1 MDLEAIEEAMLQAAL
16 RSSLNDAQPGTS
28 MIPAVAEP
36 DLSSLNSM
44 LGNLLGST
52 GGDKSN
58 EPDLSDL
65 SSLSSMMGNLLSS
78 AGGDKSNELSTSS
91 STAGISNF
99 VHDYTIQTPST
110 AETEEDSAI
119 LLLKRDFVIEERARA
134 LASNSK
140 YYEATSILEELLDME
155 DTTFGVKLL
164 IADCYLQLG
173 RENKATKAVNGI
185 RKIILKSSFT
195 DVNEILDL
203 AQVLTANKCH
213 VRALILYKIAS
224 DVAVKDSSLKP
235 DDKVENIFRSMALMH
250 HAITE
255 MIEPENSGAKLQ
267 RLLQNLSDKTSI
279 IAGSTNQRPT
289 VGTDRKRILA
299 LDFGVEYMN
308 QMLEDLQTVEGA
320 DPDRQTLKQAWCIN
334 YIGFELAAMGE
345 NAKSDKVRSSGI
357 AVMEKLFG
365 AHASL
370 HKIYGIL
377 LHNLGIVLHNQEKYR
392 EAEKAYVRAIEA
404 KENALDHDDANDKRR
419 DIELVKQALKVTRQ
433 HLK

>member
-52 GGDKSN
+52 GR
-58 EPDLSDL
+58 
-65 SSLSSMMGNLLSS
+65 
-78 AGGDKSNELSTSS
+78 DKSNELSTSS
-91 STAGISNF
+91 GTAGISNF

-185 RKIILKSSFT
+185 RKMILKSSFT

-213 VRALILYKIAS
+213 VQALILYKIAS

-267 RLLQNLSDKTSI
+267 RLLQNLSDPTSI

-289 VGTDRKRILA
+289 VGADMKRILA

-357 AVMEKLFG
+357 AVMDKLFG
-365 AHASL
+365 AKASL

-377 LHNLGIVLHNQEKYR
+377 LHNIGIVLHNQEKYR

-404 KENALDHDDANDKRR
+404 KENAVDHDDNNDKRR
-419 DIELVKQALKVTRQ
+419 DVELVKQALKVTRQ